1 MIKLTIIIPVYNVE
15 KYVIKTLESIK
26 NQNID
31 FNQLQVLIIDDGSI
45 DNSPWLIKQW
55 IEGNSNKNTFQYIY
69 KSNWNWGSVIN
80 YAKDKNLIKG
90 KYISILDA
98 DDFYHPQCFEEIF
111 SKIENDYDVIITNFF
126 RINENKKIR
135 KTKVLY
141 SSKSKVMKNKK
152 CFSPWSIPICKFF
165 KTELFL
171 SIPNLDEGISY
182 QDQIL
187 FHSLVLKAK
196 KIYFIKK
203 CLGYYFELRPQ
214 SSTTLSWDKKRIN
227 IWCNNMNQL
236 LSKESREIAAYTSM
250 MLNYCYSNTDKKL
263 RHKIKIDQKYIPLL
277 KKSKFSFLPI
287 SISWIAKLYFSIT
300 NKKIIKN
307 SQDK

>member
-15 KYVIKTLESIK
+15 KYVIKALESIK
-26 NQNID
+26 NQNVD
-31 FNQLQVLIIDDGSI
+31 FSQLQILIIDDGSS
-45 DNSPWLIKQW
+45 DNSLRLIKEW
-55 IEGNSNKNTFQYIY
+55 IEKNDNKNTFQYIY
-69 KSNWNWGSVIN
+69 KSNGNWGSVIN
-80 YAKDKNLIKG
+80 HVKDNNLVKG
-90 KYISILDA
+90 KYVSILDA

-126 RINENKKIR
+126 RINESKKIK

-141 SSKSKVMKNKK
+141 SYKSKEMKNKK
-152 CFSPWSIPICKFF
+152 CFSPWSIPLCKFF
-165 KTELFL
+165 KTQLFL
-171 SIPNLDEGISY
+171 SLPNLEEGISY

-187 FHSLVLKAK
+187 FHSLVLKSQ

-214 SSTTLSWDKKRIN
+214 SSTTLSWDQKRIN
-227 IWCNNMNQL
+227 IWCNNMNKL

-250 MLNYCYSNTDKKL
+250 MLNYCYLKTNKKL
-263 RHKIKIDQKYIPLL
+263 RHEIKIDQKHIPLL
-277 KKSKFSFLPI
+277 KKSKFSFLPM
-287 SISWIAKLYFSIT
+287 SISWIAKLYFSTT
-300 NKKIIKN
+300 NKNIIKN